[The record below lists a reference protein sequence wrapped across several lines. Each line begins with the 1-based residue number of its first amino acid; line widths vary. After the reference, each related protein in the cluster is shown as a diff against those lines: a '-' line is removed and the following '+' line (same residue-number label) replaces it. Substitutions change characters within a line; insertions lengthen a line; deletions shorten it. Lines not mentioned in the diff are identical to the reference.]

1 MEPVWST
8 TVLPSVRLMLSLRLM
23 PMLST
28 ELDTP
33 LPLLLLLVDTRMPP
47 TATPRPGGCATPG
60 LSRTPVRS
68 PTQFVCLSL
77 SAPACPSAPPSPSP
91 SVTPPPGP
99 CATPT
104 PGRSPGLSAEPGPPP
119 SATPSPTPLLTK
131 CATPAPFRSAMPSP
145 SRSPS
150 RSLLRN
156 APRSP
161 VRSATPSL
169 TRSQGLPVLRFL
181 SLLRPLWPTLPLL
194 LLPPLLWPLLVT
206 ELALVPVLVL
216 SATVLVW
223 PLWLLLVLAMPIKS
237 ISTII
242 TSCKIELVN
251 KRKQYFL

>member
-1 MEPVWST
+1 MVLLSVLPEECRLLAMEPVWST

-33 LPLLLLLVDTRMPP
+33 LPLLLLLVDTPMPP
-47 TATPRPGGCATPG
+47 TATLRPGGCATPG
-60 LSRTPVRS
+60 LCRTPVRS
-68 PTQFVCLSL
+68 PTLFACLS
-77 SAPACPSAPPSPSP
+77 PS
-91 SVTPPPGP
+91 
-99 CATPT
+99 ATPT

-131 CATPAPFRSAMPSP
+131 CATPAPFRSATPSP

-169 TRSQGLPVLRFL
+169 TRFQGLPVLRFL
-181 SLLRPLWPTLPLL
+181 SLWRPLWPTLPLL
-194 LLPPLLWPLLVT
+194 LLPLLVT

-251 KRKQYFL
+251 KRKQYFLKKK